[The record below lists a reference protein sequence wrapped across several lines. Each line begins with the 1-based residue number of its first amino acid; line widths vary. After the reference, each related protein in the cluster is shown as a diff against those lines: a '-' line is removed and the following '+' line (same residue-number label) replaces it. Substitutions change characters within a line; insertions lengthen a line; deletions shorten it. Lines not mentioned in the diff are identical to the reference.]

1 MIYPTIQI
9 NDPKK
14 PGDYL
19 IIAERD
25 FDPKRH
31 TRFGEAA
38 AKAEPAAVKAET
50 PAPKPRA
57 RRKA

>member
-1 MIYPTIQI
+1 MEYPTIQI

-31 TRFGEAA
+31 TLYGT
-38 AKAEPAAVKAET
+38 EPAAEVKEAK
-50 PAPKPRA
+50 PAATVDKPIRKPR
-57 RRKA
+57 R